1 MKTLFDLFPVLL
13 FFGAYKLF
21 DIYVAT
27 GVMMAATLLQ
37 SAYTYVRERS
47 LPLMQKVTLIMV
59 LAFGAV
65 TLGLHDERFIKWKP
79 TVLYTCLAVGL
90 AIAVFA
96 LRKNFLRSLLGSQLE
111 LPDALWNKLNVAWIA
126 YCAFM
131 AALNAYVVLNYSTEE
146 WVNFKLW
153 GYVFPLVFIVGQGLY
168 IAPHMK
174 LPDDPQQAPL
184 SPDDAGKKP

>member
-1 MKTLFDLFPVLL
+1 MKALFDLFPVLL

-27 GVMMAATLLQ
+27 AVIMVATVLQ
-37 SAYTYVRERS
+37 SAFMYARERS
-47 LPLMQKVTLIMV
+47 LPLMQKVTLVVV

-79 TVLYTCLAVGL
+79 TVFYSCLAAGL
-90 AIAVFA
+90 ATALWVF
-96 LRKNFLRSLLGSQLE
+96 RKNFLRAMLGSQLE
-111 LPDALWNKLNVAWIA
+111 LPEALWQRLNVAWIA
-126 YCAFM
+126 YCTFM

-153 GYVFPLVFIVGQGLY
+153 GYIFPLVFIIAQGLY
-168 IAPHMK
+168 IAPHLK
-174 LPDDPQQAPL
+174 LSEEPEQAPL
-184 SPDDAGKKP
+184 APEDSAKKP

>member
-27 GVMMAATLLQ
+27 GVMMAATVLQ

-131 AALNAYVVLNYSTEE
+131 AALNAYVVLNYSTED

-174 LPDDPQQAPL
+174 LPDDPEQAPL
-184 SPDDAGKKP
+184 SPDDPGKNP

>member
-27 GVMMAATLLQ
+27 GVMMAATVLQ

-79 TVLYTCLAVGL
+79 TALYTCLAVGL
-90 AIAVFA
+90 GIAVFA
-96 LRKNFLRSLLGSQLE
+96 LRKNFLRALLGSQLE
-111 LPDALWNKLNVAWIA
+111 LPDAIWNRLNVAWIA

-131 AALNAYVVLNYSTEE
+131 AAINAYVVLNYSTEE

-174 LPDDPQQAPL
+174 LAEDPDQAPV
-184 SPDDAGKKP
+184 STDDAGKQP

>member
-27 GVMMAATLLQ
+27 GVMMAATVLQ
-37 SAYTYVRERS
+37 SAYTYLRERS

-79 TVLYTCLAVGL
+79 TVFYACLAVGL
-90 AIAVFA
+90 AIAVWV
-96 LRKNFLRSLLGSQLE
+96 LRKNFLRAMLSSQLE
-111 LPDALWNKLNVAWIA
+111 LPDALWQRLNVAWIA

-153 GYVFPLVFIVGQGLY
+153 GYVFPLVFIIGQGLY

-174 LPDDPQQAPL
+174 MAEQPEQAPL
-184 SPDDAGKKP
+184 SPDDAGKNP

>member
-13 FFGAYKLF
+13 FFGSYKLF

-27 GVMMAATLLQ
+27 GVMMAATVLQ

-96 LRKNFLRSLLGSQLE
+96 LRKNFLRSMLGSQLE

-174 LPDDPQQAPL
+174 LAEDPDEAPV

>member
-1 MKTLFDLFPVLL
+1 MKLFLDFFPFLL

-27 GVMMAATLLQ
+27 GVMMAATVLQ

-79 TVLYTCLAVGL
+79 TVLYSCLAVGL

-174 LPDDPQQAPL
+174 LPDDPEQAPL
-184 SPDDAGKKP
+184 SPDDAGKNP

>member
-27 GVMMAATLLQ
+27 GVMMVATVLQ

-79 TVLYTCLAVGL
+79 TVLYACLAIGL
-90 AIAVFA
+90 AIAVFV
-96 LRKNFLRSLLGSQLE
+96 LRKNFLRALLGSQLT
-111 LPDALWNKLNVAWIA
+111 LPDAMWHRLNLAWIG

-131 AALNAYVVLNYSTEE
+131 AALNAYVVLNYSTED

-153 GYVFPLVFIVGQGLY
+153 GYAFPLVFIIGQGLY
-168 IAPHMK
+168 IAPHMT
-174 LPDDPQQAPL
+174 LAEEPEPVPGA
-184 SPDDAGKKP
+184 PDDAGKQP

>member
-27 GVMMAATLLQ
+27 GVMMAATVLQ
-37 SAYTYVRERS
+37 SAYTYARERS

-59 LAFGAV
+59 LGFGAV

-174 LPDDPQQAPL
+174 LPDDREQAPL
-184 SPDDAGKKP
+184 SPDDAGKNP

>member
-1 MKTLFDLFPVLL
+1 MKALFDLFPVLL

-27 GVMMAATLLQ
+27 GVMMAATVLQ
-37 SAYTYVRERS
+37 SGYTYLRERS
-47 LPLMQKVTLIMV
+47 LPLMQKVTLVMV
-59 LAFGAV
+59 LGFGAV

-79 TVLYTCLAVGL
+79 TVFYSCLALGL
-90 AIAVFA
+90 AIAVWA
-96 LRKNFLRSLLGSQLE
+96 LRKNFLRAMLGSQLE
-111 LPDALWNKLNVAWIA
+111 LPDALWHRLNAAWIA

-153 GYVFPLVFIVGQGLY
+153 GYVFPLVFIIGQGLY

-174 LPDDPQQAPL
+174 LADEPEQAPL
-184 SPDDAGKKP
+184 SPDDAGKNP

>member
-27 GVMMAATLLQ
+27 GVMMAATVLQ

-111 LPDALWNKLNVAWIA
+111 LPDALWNKLNLAWIA

-174 LPDDPQQAPL
+174 LPDDPEQAPL

>member
-27 GVMMAATLLQ
+27 GVMMAATVLQ
-37 SAYTYVRERS
+37 SAYTYLRERS
-47 LPLMQKVTLIMV
+47 LPLIQKVTLVMV
-59 LAFGAV
+59 LGFGAV

-79 TVLYTCLAVGL
+79 TVFYSCLALGL
-90 AIAVFA
+90 AVAVWA
-96 LRKNFLRSLLGSQLE
+96 LRKNFLRAMLGGQLE
-111 LPDALWNKLNVAWIA
+111 LPDALWHRLNVAWIA

-153 GYVFPLVFIVGQGLY
+153 GYVFPLVFIIGQGLY

-174 LPDDPQQAPL
+174 LADGPDQLPL

>member
-27 GVMMAATLLQ
+27 GVMMAATVLQ
-37 SAYTYVRERS
+37 SAYTYLRERS

-153 GYVFPLVFIVGQGLY
+153 GYVFPLIFIVGQGLY

-174 LPDDPQQAPL
+174 LPDDPEQAPL

>member
-27 GVMMAATLLQ
+27 GVMMAATVLQ
-37 SAYTYVRERS
+37 SAYTYLRERS

-174 LPDDPQQAPL
+174 LPDDPEQAPL